1 MTDSTARAGD
11 DLKWYADES
20 TNLEWYVNAIGG
32 DQEFAKESQTTA
44 EEMVHHFIGGEDNP
58 FRVPGSVVARAVLEV
73 GADLYYRKAS
83 RNGVVGLDNVESQ
96 PFRIAR
102 DPMTAAY
109 PLLRP
114 YLVTGL

>member
-1 MTDSTARAGD
+1 MTDSTARGGG
-11 DLKWYADES
+11 
-20 TNLEWYVNAIGG
+20 NLEWYADASTNLDWYVQALG
-32 DQEFAKESQTTA
+32 DDKKFATESKTTA
-44 EEMVHHFIGGEDNP
+44 TEMVHHFIGGADNP
-58 FRVPGSVVARAVLEV
+58 FKVPGSVVARAVLEV

-83 RNGVVGLDNVESQ
+83 RNGVVGLDSVEAQ